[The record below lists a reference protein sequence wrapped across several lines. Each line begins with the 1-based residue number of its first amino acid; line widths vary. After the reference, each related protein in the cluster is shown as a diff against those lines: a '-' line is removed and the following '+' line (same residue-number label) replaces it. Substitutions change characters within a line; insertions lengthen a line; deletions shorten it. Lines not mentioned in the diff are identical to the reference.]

1 MKEPILEP
9 LLRMFRIKQVLP
21 YINIYKNVDLLDIGC
36 GWEAQLLKS
45 IEPFISKGTG
55 IDFKTASIKSKKIR
69 TITTVINKKLPF
81 KNNSFTF
88 ITLLAVL
95 EHLENPEEI
104 LSECS
109 RVLRPGGGMLITV
122 PSWHAKPVLEF
133 LAYKLKLVNAD
144 EIMDHKRYYNRDD
157 LFKLF
162 EKIKGVK
169 IQEHSYFQWKFNN
182 LLYVKSTK
190 INAKISIQ

>member
-9 LLRMFRIKQVLP
+9 LLRMLRIKQVLP
-21 YINIYKNVDLLDIGC
+21 YINKYKDARLLDIGC
-36 GWEAQLLKS
+36 GWEAKLLKS
-45 IEPFISKGTG
+45 LEPFISKGTG

-81 KNNSFTF
+81 KNNSFNF

-95 EHLENPEEI
+95 EHLENPVEI
-104 LSECS
+104 LKECS
-109 RVLRPGGGMLITV
+109 RVLEPGGGMLITV
-122 PSWHAKPVLEF
+122 PSWHAKPLLEF

-157 LFKLF
+157 LFNLF
-162 EKIKGVK
+162 EKIKDVK
-169 IQEHSYFQWKFNN
+169 IQEHRYFQWKFNN
-182 LLYVKSTK
+182 KLHVISTK
-190 INAKISIQ
+190 K